1 METRKNSMLASFD
14 PSLQKYQKE
23 LESHDWYW
31 SWRDD
36 NRVWSDGERNQNHLI
51 RIAEA
56 GGIAYKILYNE
67 MLSKNLEGDKYHRQK
82 PFEV

>member
-1 METRKNSMLASFD
+1 MLASFD
-14 PSLQKYQKE
+14 SSLQKYKKE
-23 LESHDWYW
+23 LEAHDWYW
-31 SWRDD
+31 SWSYPYGLQ
-36 NRVWSDGERNQNHLI
+36 SDGERNQNHLI

-82 PFEV
+82 PFIV